1 MLTDMMKDELVKG
14 LLNLFHENL
23 SMIILYGSVARN
35 EATSESD
42 IDIAII
48 TKNDMNEEIRN
59 KFICWSAEMDIRY
72 DKIFSIID
80 IKEENVHLP
89 SSVGKDLQANCE
101 AYSKLLDA
109 ATVDMQLLGI
119 GANGHIGFNEPGTP
133 FDSETLIVTLT
144 EKTRKDNA
152 RFFDNDIN
160 KVPTHAITMGIK
172 NIMNAKSVLLVAS
185 GSNKAQAIKNL
196 MEGPVTES
204 FPASALHNH
213 TGKVIVVADEEACAL
228 LSK

>member
-23 SMIILYGSVARN
+23 LMIILYGSVARN

-80 IKEENVHLP
+80 IKEENMKKWGEALP
-89 SSVGKDLQANCE
+89 FYKNVQKEGVILWK
-101 AYSKLLDA
+101 A
-109 ATVDMQLLGI
+109 A
-119 GANGHIGFNEPGTP
+119 
-133 FDSETLIVTLT
+133 
-144 EKTRKDNA
+144 
-152 RFFDNDIN
+152 
-160 KVPTHAITMGIK
+160 
-172 NIMNAKSVLLVAS
+172 
-185 GSNKAQAIKNL
+185 
-196 MEGPVTES
+196 
-204 FPASALHNH
+204 
-213 TGKVIVVADEEACAL
+213 
-228 LSK
+228 

>member
-80 IKEENVHLP
+80 IKEENMKKRGEVLP
-89 SSVGKDLQANCE
+89 FYKNVQKEGVILWK
-101 AYSKLLDA
+101 A
-109 ATVDMQLLGI
+109 A
-119 GANGHIGFNEPGTP
+119 
-133 FDSETLIVTLT
+133 
-144 EKTRKDNA
+144 
-152 RFFDNDIN
+152 
-160 KVPTHAITMGIK
+160 
-172 NIMNAKSVLLVAS
+172 
-185 GSNKAQAIKNL
+185 
-196 MEGPVTES
+196 
-204 FPASALHNH
+204 
-213 TGKVIVVADEEACAL
+213 
-228 LSK
+228 

>member
-80 IKEENVHLP
+80 IKEENMKKWGEVLP
-89 SSVGKDLQANCE
+89 FYKNVQKEGLFFGR
-101 AYSKLLDA
+101 
-109 ATVDMQLLGI
+109 QLKRTCTILAPVEQNI
-119 GANGHIGFNEPGTP
+119 ICFTGAFFN
-133 FDSETLIVTLT
+133 
-144 EKTRKDNA
+144 
-152 RFFDNDIN
+152 
-160 KVPTHAITMGIK
+160 
-172 NIMNAKSVLLVAS
+172 
-185 GSNKAQAIKNL
+185 
-196 MEGPVTES
+196 
-204 FPASALHNH
+204 
-213 TGKVIVVADEEACAL
+213 
-228 LSK
+228 